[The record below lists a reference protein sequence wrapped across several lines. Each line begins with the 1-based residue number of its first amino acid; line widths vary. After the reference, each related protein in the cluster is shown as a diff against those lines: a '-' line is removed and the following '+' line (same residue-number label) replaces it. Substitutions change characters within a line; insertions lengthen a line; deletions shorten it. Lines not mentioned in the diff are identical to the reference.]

1 VTIADIFS
9 SAAVVFL
16 DPALF
21 GAMLIGIMIGMV
33 FGAAPG
39 LSAKMGILLL
49 MPLLFNMDP
58 AFGLVLLLSMHAV
71 IHTGGSISSILV
83 GVPGGAAEA
92 ATVLDGFPLAKAG
105 KAGEA
110 LGASMAASG
119 VGGMVGA
126 LSYFLLLPGFVA
138 IGRVF
143 GAPEYLL
150 LALLG
155 LSAVSTLSHGS
166 PLKGLA
172 MACLG
177 LLAGTVGM
185 DQSTGTP
192 RFVFGQL
199 ELWDGIDIL
208 ALVTG
213 LFAIP
218 ELMDLARHQTSR
230 LNAIQA
236 AAGCTY
242 RALFAGMMETWRHRW
257 LTLRTTFIGVAIGMM
272 PGLGAEVASWLAYGH
287 AVQSAKDKSR
297 FGNGAIEGVIAPE
310 TANNSKEGGAFLPA
324 VAFGIPSTAVMA
336 LLIAAISILGLP
348 IGPSLVADRPDL
360 AMLIGWTILWSNLA
374 AVLLFI
380 LVLPLVGRIV
390 YLRIDIM
397 APVVIA
403 IAITGTLLDQ
413 AGWWSIGSLL
423 AISILGCALSALD
436 WPRAPLLLGFI
447 MGRLAEV
454 NLVKTAALYGWNVL
468 ERWPFLLMLAII
480 AVVLFL
486 AFRSEKARAKAT
498 PRKGDGGLAL
508 VLLLLF
514 GAAALVAWRYPLE
527 PRLMPMFASVAG
539 GLIACVVGLRAM
551 TSAAHATGPDASRPM
566 PWRLLSVF
574 TLYLGLIPV
583 SGVLVAGAAYA
594 AMHSYFETRSGAPRA
609 ILVAAGVGA
618 LIWLLFGLWLRHPV
632 FDGFL

>member
-1 VTIADIFS
+1 MFS

-21 GAMLIGIMIGMV
+21 GAMLIGITIGMV

-185 DQSTGTP
+185 DHATGTP

-242 RALFAGMMETWRHRW
+242 RALFSGMMETWRHRW

-336 LLIAAISILGLP
+336 LLLAAIAILGLP
-348 IGPSLVADRPDL
+348 IGPSLVADHPDL

-390 YLRIDIM
+390 YLRIEIM
-397 APVVIA
+397 APAVIA

-413 AGWWSIGSLL
+413 TGWWSIGSLL
-423 AISILGCALSALD
+423 AIAILGCALSTLD

-447 MGRLAEV
+447 MGRLAEI

-468 ERWPFLLMLAII
+468 ERWPFLLLLAVI
-480 AVVLFL
+480 AVVLLL
-486 AFRSEKARAKAT
+486 AFRSERTRPKAA
-498 PRKGDGGLAL
+498 PRSGDGGLAL
-508 VLLLLF
+508 MLLAVF
-514 GAAALVAWRYPLE
+514 AAAAAIAWSYPLE
-527 PRLMPMFASVAG
+527 PRLMPMFASLAG
-539 GLIACVVGLRAM
+539 GAVACVVAIK
-551 TSAAHATGPDASRPM
+551 AIAAKAHAVTPDSRRPM
-566 PWRLLSVF
+566 PWRLLSLF
-574 TLYLGLIPV
+574 ALYLGLIPV
-583 SGVLVAGAAYA
+583 CGVLVAGAAYA
-594 AMHSYFETRSGAPRA
+594 AMHSYFENRSGLLRA
-609 ILVAAGVGA
+609 ILLAAGVA
-618 LIWLLFGLWLRHPV
+618 VLIWLLFGLWLRHPV
-632 FDGFL
+632 FDGLL